1 MTTPKPSTGSPR
13 LTPKEPALPVIVG
26 TRSSRRTGYQLA
38 KPERF
43 SRRFGI
49 ASMLIIFGVAGVEG
63 SNLANAAAVRA
74 ASVKAKTPSTKTASK
89 APAKTTA
96 KIATKATEKAAA
108 NGAVPKTTNS
118 PVVAAK
124 PVITENTYSSATT
137 KLSIKKVV
145 TGTGDETLVYFVAD
159 VVVADSRV
167 IRGGFADNKYGTN
180 IVANTSTIALENNA
194 MFAINGDYYGF
205 RDSGMLIRNGV
216 IYRDKGARTGL
227 AMYQDGTMRVY
238 DEKATTAGEL
248 LKAGV
253 WNTLSFGPALVVD
266 GTVPEGVD
274 NIEIDTNFGNHS
286 VQGSHPRTGLGM
298 ISPNHF
304 VFIAVDGRSRGY
316 SKGVTM
322 SEFAE
327 LFKGLGATVAYNLDG
342 GGSTTMWFNGKVVNN
357 PLGRGRERG
366 TSDIIYVGG

>member
-1 MTTPKPSTGSPR
+1 VDSANAVNMRASAIPAKAATKATTKT
-13 LTPKEPALPVIVG
+13 T
-26 TRSSRRTGYQLA
+26 A
-38 KPERF
+38 KP
-43 SRRFGI
+43 
-49 ASMLIIFGVAGVEG
+49 
-63 SNLANAAAVRA
+63 
-74 ASVKAKTPSTKTASK
+74 ASK
-89 APAKTTA
+89 APAKAIVPKSTTA
-96 KIATKATEKAAA
+96 
-108 NGAVPKTTNS
+108 
-118 PVVAAK
+118 PVVVAK
-124 PVITENTYSSATT
+124 PVITENSYTSATT

-159 VVVADSRV
+159 VVVSDTRV
-167 IRGGFADNKYGTN
+167 IRSGFADNKYGTN
-180 IVANTSTIALENNA
+180 IVANTSTIALANNA
-194 MFAINGDYYGF
+194 IFAINGDYYGF

-216 IYRDKGARTGL
+216 IYRDKGARSGL
-227 AMYQDGTMRVY
+227 AMYQDGTLRIY
-238 DEKATTAGEL
+238 DEKATTAAEL

-253 WNTLSFGPALVVD
+253 WNTLSFGPALLAD

-298 ISPNHF
+298 IAPNHF
-304 VFIAVDGRSRGY
+304 VFIAADGRSRGY

-342 GGSTTMWFNGKVVNN
+342 GGSTTMWFNGSVVNN

-366 TSDIIYVGG
+366 TSDIIYIGA

>member
-1 MTTPKPSTGSPR
+1 
-13 LTPKEPALPVIVG
+13 
-26 TRSSRRTGYQLA
+26 
-38 KPERF
+38 
-43 SRRFGI
+43 
-49 ASMLIIFGVAGVEG
+49 
-63 SNLANAAAVRA
+63 
-74 ASVKAKTPSTKTASK
+74 
-89 APAKTTA
+89 
-96 KIATKATEKAAA
+96 
-108 NGAVPKTTNS
+108 
-118 PVVAAK
+118 
-124 PVITENTYSSATT
+124 
-137 KLSIKKVV
+137 
-145 TGTGDETLVYFVAD
+145 
-159 VVVADSRV
+159 VVADSRV

>member
-1 MTTPKPSTGSPR
+1 MSAQIPANETQKTHQKTYRPLTTHTTHTTSDHQIIAKAARSGKSLTTTFGLVGVLIGMTIGGLGGLDPVNAVTPVAS
-13 LTPKEPALPVIVG
+13 ALPAKATAKATTKSTVKPAAK
-26 TRSSRRTGYQLA
+26 TLA
-38 KPERF
+38 KATVPTVT
-43 SRRFGI
+43 S
-49 ASMLIIFGVAGVEG
+49 AGAIV
-63 SNLANAAAVRA
+63 
-74 ASVKAKTPSTKTASK
+74 
-89 APAKTTA
+89 
-96 KIATKATEKAAA
+96 
-108 NGAVPKTTNS
+108 
-118 PVVAAK
+118 AK
-124 PVITENTYSSATT
+124 PVITDTSYASATT

-145 TGTGDETLVYFVAD
+145 TGTGNETLVYFVAD
-159 VVVADSRV
+159 VVVSDTRV

-180 IVANTSTIALENNA
+180 IVANTSTIAQENNA
-194 MFAINGDYYGF
+194 VFAINGDYYGF
-205 RDSGMLIRNGV
+205 RYSGILIRNGV
-216 IYRDKGARTGL
+216 IYRERSARPGL

-238 DEKATTAGEL
+238 DEKATTAAEL

-253 WNTLSFGPALVVD
+253 WNTLSFGPALLVD
-266 GTVPEGVD
+266 GSVPEGID
-274 NIEIDTNFGNHS
+274 SIEIDTNFGNHS

-366 TSDIIYVGG
+366 TSDIIYIGA